1 MYKLGIA
8 ILMVITCACGRNP
21 VSDPNQD
28 DQSATDDHGTPQ
40 ITLFS
45 ETTEFFIEHDP
56 PEAGKEAEFL
66 VHVTN
71 LQTYKPYTSG
81 NLTILIDGVSVT
93 AEKPERPGI
102 FHIPF
107 MPKRAGEF
115 DITYTLISGR
125 ITESVTD
132 HIDIHQDDEEP
143 DDHEEMEPVVGEIV
157 FLKEQAWKS
166 DFMVEEV
173 QPVPFSSVI
182 STSGEILAM
191 PGEKKYVAANSG
203 GIILFNVRNL
213 VQGSRVE
220 KGQHLFTI
228 SSKALTEDN
237 VELKYLEYLNT
248 LSKSKSEY
256 ERYRELYASNVISER
271 QFIESRTNYTA
282 DSIRFYNLAANTSED
297 GLKVDAPVSGYI
309 HELNVS
315 EGQFVDLGQN
325 LATISSNKI
334 LLLRADVPQQYY
346 YLLED
351 IVTANFRLAYSN
363 RTYTVEELN
372 GRLLA
377 KGSSV
382 AENDHYMPVYFEV
395 ENNGNLLEGAF
406 AEFFL
411 KTRQKDNIIVS
422 PVSAI
427 LEEQGVHYLYIQV
440 TGESFTKR
448 SVSLGENDGIVV
460 EIIEGLNPGERIV
473 TDGVMLLKAAS
484 MVTGDTGD
492 GHNH

>member
-1 MYKLGIA
+1 MLVIA
-8 ILMVITCACGRNP
+8 CACGRNP
-21 VSDPNQD
+21 VSDPHRD
-28 DQSATDDHGTPQ
+28 DQSATDDHAASQ
-40 ITLFS
+40 STLFT

-66 VHVTN
+66 VHVTH

-81 NLTILIDGVSVT
+81 TLTVLIDGVSVI
-93 AEKPERPGI
+93 AENPERPGI
-102 FHIPF
+102 FHFPF
-107 MPKRAGEF
+107 IPKRAGEF
-115 DITYTLISGR
+115 EITYTLISGM
-125 ITESVTD
+125 ISESVTD
-132 HIDIHQDDEEP
+132 HIDIHLPQEDQDH
-143 DDHEEMEPVVGEIV
+143 DDHEDMEPVVGEIV

-191 PGEKKYVAANSG
+191 PGEKKYVAANSS
-203 GIILFNVRNL
+203 GIILFNERNL

-237 VELKYLEYLNT
+237 VELKYQEYLNS

-271 QFIESRTNYTA
+271 QFIESKTNYTA
-282 DSIRFYNLAANTSED
+282 DSIRFYNLAAYATED
-297 GLKVDAPVSGYI
+297 GLKVDAPGSGYI

-315 EGQFVDLGQN
+315 EGLFVDMGQN
-325 LATISSNKI
+325 LVTISSNKI
-334 LLLRADVPQQYY
+334 LLLRADVPQQYF
-346 YLLED
+346 YLLDD
-351 IVTANFRLAYSN
+351 IETANFRLAYSS

-372 GRLLA
+372 GKLLA

-411 KTRQKDNIIVS
+411 ITRQKTSCLVA
-422 PVSAI
+422 PVSAVS
-427 LEEQGVHYLYIQV
+427 EEQGAHYLYIQV
-440 TGESFTKR
+440 TGESYTKR
-448 SVSLGENDGIVV
+448 SVSLGENDGKRV
-460 EIIEGLNPGERIV
+460 EIIEGLNPGERII
-473 TDGVMLLKAAS
+473 TEGVMLLKAAS
-484 MVTGDTGD
+484 MVTGETGH